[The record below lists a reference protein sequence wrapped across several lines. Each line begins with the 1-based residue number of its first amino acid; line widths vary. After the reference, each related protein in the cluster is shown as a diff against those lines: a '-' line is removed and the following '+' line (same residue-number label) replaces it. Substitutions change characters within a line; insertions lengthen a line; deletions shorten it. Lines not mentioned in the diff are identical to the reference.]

1 MKIVIRKIHKY
12 LSLFISIQLL
22 LWTIS
27 GIYFAYNQIELVRG
41 EHLRNQSYDEID
53 FNLQDLPPI
62 TARYMRT
69 FIRLGEP
76 LIQIETATDTIYLEL
91 DGTKATKIDLD
102 QAMEIVRTKTS
113 LQALTAIE
121 IFEVPAG
128 AEYRGRSLPL
138 YQIKTDHQNDINA
151 YVDAWTGEIVAIRSS
166 SWRLWDLMWGLHIM
180 DYVDRDNINNILMK
194 VFSILALISSLSG
207 VILFFITPK
216 RSTS

>member
-41 EHLRNQSYDEID
+41 EHLRHQSYDEID

>member
-1 MKIVIRKIHKY
+1 M
-12 LSLFISIQLL
+12 Q
-22 LWTIS
+22 
-27 GIYFAYNQIELVRG
+27 E
-41 EHLRNQSYDEID
+41 
-53 FNLQDLPPI
+53 LPPI
-62 TARYMRT
+62 TARSVRT
-69 FIRLGEP
+69 FVRLEEP
-76 LIQIETATDTIYLEL
+76 LIQIETGKDTIYLKS
-91 DGTKATKIDLD
+91 DGTAATQIDLD
-102 QAMEIVRTKTS
+102 QAMEIVRAKTS
-113 LQALTAIE
+113 LQALAAVE

-166 SWRLWDLMWGLHIM
+166 SWRLWDFMWGLHIM

>member
-53 FNLQDLPPI
+53 FNLQDLLPI
-62 TARYMRT
+62 TARSMRT
-69 FIRLGEP
+69 FVRLGEP

-91 DGTKATKIDLD
+91 DGTKPTKIDLD

>member
-62 TARYMRT
+62 TARSVRT
-69 FIRLGEP
+69 FVRLGEP

>member
-102 QAMEIVRTKTS
+102 QAMEIVRAKTS

-207 VILFFITPK
+207 VMLFFITPK

>member
-62 TARYMRT
+62 TARSMRT
-69 FIRLGEP
+69 FVRLGEP

-207 VILFFITPK
+207 VMLFFITPK

>member
-53 FNLQDLPPI
+53 FNLQDLLPI
-62 TARYMRT
+62 TARSMRT
-69 FIRLGEP
+69 FVRLGEP

>member
-1 MKIVIRKIHKY
+1 MKPYIKKIHKY

-41 EHLRNQSYDEID
+41 EHLRNQSFQEID
-53 FNLQDLPPI
+53 FNLQELPSI
-62 TARYMRT
+62 KAKSMRP
-69 FIRLGEP
+69 FIRLGEL
-76 LIQIETATDTIYLEL
+76 LIQVETASQTLYLKQ
-91 DGTKATKIDLD
+91 DGTEAPQIDSN
-102 QAMEIVRTKTS
+102 QAMEIVDAKTS
-113 LQALTAIE
+113 LQALSARE
-121 IFEVPAG
+121 ILEVPAG

-138 YQIKTDHQNDINA
+138 YQVQTNHKDSINV
-151 YVDAWTGEIVAIRSS
+151 YIDGWTGDIVAIRSS

>member
-69 FIRLGEP
+69 FIRVGEP

>member
-207 VILFFITPK
+207 VMLFFITPK

>member
-53 FNLQDLPPI
+53 FNLQELPPI
-62 TARYMRT
+62 TARSVRT
-69 FIRLGEP
+69 FVRLGEP
-76 LIQIETATDTIYLEL
+76 LIQIETAKDTIYLKS
-91 DGTKATKIDLD
+91 DGTAATQIDLD
-102 QAMEIVRTKTS
+102 QAMEIVRAKTS
-113 LQALTAIE
+113 LQALAAVE

-138 YQIKTDHQNDINA
+138 YQITTDHQDNINA

-166 SWRLWDLMWGLHIM
+166 SWRLWDFMWGLHIM

-216 RSTS
+216 RSTL

>member
-1 MKIVIRKIHKY
+1 MKPYIKKIHKY

-41 EHLRNQSYDEID
+41 EHLRNQSFQEIE
-53 FNLQDLPPI
+53 FNLQELPSI
-62 TARYMRT
+62 KAKSMRP
-69 FIRLGEP
+69 FIRLGEL
-76 LIQIETATDTIYLEL
+76 LIQVETASQTLYLKQ
-91 DGTKATKIDLD
+91 DGTEAPQIDSN
-102 QAMEIVRTKTS
+102 QAMEIVDAKTS
-113 LQALTAIE
+113 LQALSARE
-121 IFEVPAG
+121 ILEVPAG

-138 YQIKTDHQNDINA
+138 YQVQTNHKDSINV
-151 YVDAWTGEIVAIRSS
+151 YIDAWTGDIVAVRSS

>member
-53 FNLQDLPPI
+53 FNLQDLLPI
-62 TARYMRT
+62 TARSMRT
-69 FIRLGEP
+69 FVRLGEP

-113 LQALTAIE
+113 LQALAAVE

>member
-53 FNLQDLPPI
+53 FNLQELPPI
-62 TARYMRT
+62 TARSVRT
-69 FIRLGEP
+69 FVRLGEP
-76 LIQIETATDTIYLEL
+76 LIQIETGKDTIYLES
-91 DGTKATKIDLD
+91 DGTAATQIDLD

-113 LQALTAIE
+113 LQALAAVE

-138 YQIKTDHQNDINA
+138 YQIKTDHPNDINA

-207 VILFFITPK
+207 VILFFLTSK

>member
-1 MKIVIRKIHKY
+1 MKPYIKKIHKY

-41 EHLRNQSYDEID
+41 EHLRNQSFKEID
-53 FNLQDLPPI
+53 FNLQELPSI
-62 TARYMRT
+62 KAKSMRP
-69 FIRLGEP
+69 FIRLGEL
-76 LIQIETATDTIYLEL
+76 LIQVETASQTLYLKQ
-91 DGTKATKIDLD
+91 DGTEAPQIDSN
-102 QAMEIVRTKTS
+102 QAMEIVDAKTS
-113 LQALTAIE
+113 LQALSARE
-121 IFEVPAG
+121 ILEVPAG

-138 YQIKTDHQNDINA
+138 YQVQTNHKDSINV
-151 YVDAWTGEIVAIRSS
+151 YIDGWTGDIVAIRSS

>member
-1 MKIVIRKIHKY
+1 
-12 LSLFISIQLL
+12 
-22 LWTIS
+22 
-27 GIYFAYNQIELVRG
+27 ELVRG